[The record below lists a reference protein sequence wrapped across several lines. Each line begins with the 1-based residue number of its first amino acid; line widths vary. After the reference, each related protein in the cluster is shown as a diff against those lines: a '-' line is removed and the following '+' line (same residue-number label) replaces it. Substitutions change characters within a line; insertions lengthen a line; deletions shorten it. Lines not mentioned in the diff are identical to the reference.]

1 MSKEKRKAGK
11 PSKAPPVVFSSILI
25 EAAKKAGFTDEQI
38 AAVDTEEALRAL
50 VTKVRP
56 QSILDVVPQE
66 KPPKPKATVDP
77 VEMVSREKD
86 FSIEISPQSA
96 LTWKRGDYE
105 QSELDRFINRNGIKN
120 LVRVLISRG
129 YVPNKTSKY
138 ETNFNIHYRD
148 PK

>member
-1 MSKEKRKAGK
+1 MKKGTCQAGRPRKVPTK
-11 PSKAPPVVFSSILI
+11 SSSTLI

-56 QSILDVVPQE
+56 QSILDAVPQE
-66 KPPKPKATVDP
+66 KPPKPKAPVAP

-86 FSIEISPQSA
+86 FSIELSPQAA

-105 QSELDRFINRNGIKN
+105 QSELDRFVSRNGIKT
-120 LVRVLISRG
+120 LIRVIKDCR
-129 YVPNKTSKY
+129 YIPNEYSKY
-138 ETNFNIHYRD
+138 ETTFTIHYKE